1 MSRQPPFRL
10 ARYSSGHDFLAKAG
24 TYLQAREAEHN
35 LILGIAGSLRDEP
48 GTHDESPPLFATV
61 TADERV
67 VAAALRTPPRNLI
80 LSEVDDP
87 AAVEVLADGLADEEL
102 PGVVGPPE
110 AVRQFAER
118 WTERTGD
125 AWDIQLEEGIFRLQ
139 RVVAPRPTTGVMRA
153 AIPSDRDLVVDWLA
167 AFEREALPD
176 HRSAEQIADSVDESL
191 AGDGPRIFLWD
202 DAEPVS
208 LVGVGGATPNGI
220 RIGPVYTPP
229 RLRGRG
235 YASALT
241 AAVSQA
247 MLDEGRRFCFLY
259 TDLANP
265 TSNRVYTAIGYEP
278 VTDALMVGFIRPHA
292 A

>member
-1 MSRQPPFRL
+1 MARL
-10 ARYSSGHDFLAKAG
+10 APLRLDRYVRAGEFLAVAG
-24 TYLQAREAEHN
+24 AYLQAREAEHN
-35 LILGIAGSLRDEP
+35 LLLGIAGTLRDEP
-48 GTHDESPPLFATV
+48 GTYDEPPPLFATV
-61 TADERV
+61 TQGERV
-67 VAAALRTPPRNLI
+67 VAAAVRTPPRNLV
-80 LSEVDDP
+80 LSEIDEA
-87 AAVEVLADGLADEEL
+87 AAVEVLADGLAGEEL

-118 WTERTGD
+118 WTGRTGEG
-125 AWDIQLEEGIFRLQ
+125 WQVQIEERIFRLR
-139 RVVAPRPTTGVMRA
+139 RVIPPRPTPGAMRPA
-153 AIPSDRDLVVDWLA
+153 QVADRDLMVEWIV

-176 HRSAEQIADSVDESL
+176 SDAARVADSVDDSL
-191 AGDGPRIFLWD
+191 AGVGHRIFLWE

-208 LVGVGGATPNGI
+208 LVGTGGATPNGI

-229 RLRGRG
+229 RFRGRG

-241 AAVSQA
+241 ATVSQA

-265 TSNRVYTAIGYEP
+265 TSNRIYAAIGYEP
-278 VTDALMVGFIRPHA
+278 VTDASMVGFLPPRA

>member
-1 MSRQPPFRL
+1 MARL
-10 ARYSSGHDFLAKAG
+10 APLRLDRYVRAGEFLAVAG
-24 TYLQAREAEHN
+24 AYLQAREAEHN
-35 LILGIAGSLRDEP
+35 LLLGIAGTLRDEP
-48 GTHDESPPLFATV
+48 GTYDEPPPLFATV
-61 TADERV
+61 TQGERV
-67 VAAALRTPPRNLI
+67 VAAAVRTPPRNLV
-80 LSEVDDP
+80 LSEIDEA
-87 AAVEVLADGLADEEL
+87 AAVEVLADGLAGEEL

-118 WTERTGD
+118 WTGRTGEG
-125 AWDIQLEEGIFRLQ
+125 WQVQIEERIFRLR
-139 RVVAPRPTTGVMRA
+139 RVIPPRPTPGAMRPA
-153 AIPSDRDLVVDWLA
+153 QVADRDLMVEWIV

-176 HRSAEQIADSVDESL
+176 SDAARVAESVDDSL
-191 AGDGPRIFLWD
+191 AGVGHRIFLWE

-208 LVGVGGATPNGI
+208 LVGTGGATPNGI

-229 RLRGRG
+229 RFRGRG

-241 AAVSQA
+241 ATVSLA

-265 TSNRVYTAIGYEP
+265 TSNRIYAAIGYEP
-278 VTDALMVGFIRPHA
+278 VTDASMVGFLPPRA